1 MLLFLTLLENMKI
14 KGFLLNKLYTDNY
27 NRISGIFALNKPE
40 KITSHDLVN
49 QVRRKLNTKKVGH
62 TGALDPFASGLMLIL
77 VGKATKL
84 SNEFITLGKSYKFE
98 VLLGASSDT
107 QDTEGKIVQYSDVG
121 DFSNEDIKKTINLF
135 KGEYLQEVPIY
146 SSVKVEGNKLRE
158 LARNAKEYKTTSK
171 NNNTIVDFT
180 MKDNSKKTIMLP
192 KRKVEIRNISI
203 KRLSDC
209 SYYELEK
216 INIEAKDLNFKL
228 VELTADVSKGTYI
241 RQLATDIGKRL
252 GNVPSMLYS
261 LNRTSIGNISSKD
274 ITHISKLSNS

>member
-1 MLLFLTLLENMKI
+1 MKI

-107 QDTEGKIVQYSDVG
+107 QDTEGKIVKFSDVVE
-121 DFSNEDIKKTINLF
+121 FSNEDIKRTINLF

-158 LARNAKEYKTTSK
+158 LARNAKEYNTTSK

-180 MKDNSKKTIMLP
+180 MKDNTKKTIVLP

-203 KRLSDC
+203 KQISDR
-209 SYYELEK
+209 SYDELEK

-261 LNRTSIGNISSKD
+261 LNRTCIGNISSKD
-274 ITHISKLSNS
+274 ITHISKISNS